1 MTLCPLSDVGDL
13 MSFATD
19 LLRHAS
25 IGMEISSA
33 WDILSFL
40 RFLSWVLS
48 CLATFHEEEDLTMLS
63 ESMHMHCWLFTAV
76 PSWHDIHRLSAG
88 IMPADNDI
96 MIVSILR
103 ISVTVLRQCMF
114 QNPVYVIGVMAR
126 SSSFTLSLTS
136 RVSMKSAMVSWV
148 MPAPVRVSALR
159 VS

>member
-40 RFLSWVLS
+40 RFLS

-63 ESMHMHCWLFTAV
+63 ESMHMHC
-76 PSWHDIHRLSAG
+76 
-88 IMPADNDI
+88 
-96 MIVSILR
+96 
-103 ISVTVLRQCMF
+103 
-114 QNPVYVIGVMAR
+114 
-126 SSSFTLSLTS
+126 
-136 RVSMKSAMVSWV
+136 
-148 MPAPVRVSALR
+148 
-159 VS
+159 

>member
-19 LLRHAS
+19 LLRHA
-25 IGMEISSA
+25 GMDVEICGA
-33 WDILSFL
+33 RDIMSFL
-40 RFLSWVLS
+40 RFLSWFLS
-48 CLATFHEEEDLTMLS
+48 CLAPFHEEEDLTMLS
-63 ESMHMHCWLFTAV
+63 ESRHMHCGLFTVV

-88 IMPADNDI
+88 NMPADNDI

-103 ISVTVLRQCMF
+103 ISVTVSCQWRF
-114 QNPVYVIGVMAR
+114 QNPVYVMGVMAR

-136 RVSMKSAMVSWV
+136 RVSMKSAIVSCV

>member
-19 LLRHAS
+19 LLRHAG
-25 IGMEISSA
+25 IDVEICGA
-33 WDILSFL
+33 RDIRSFL
-40 RFLSWVLS
+40 RFLSGCRS
-48 CLATFHEEEDLTMLS
+48 CLAVLHEDDALTMLS
-63 ESMHMHCWLFTAV
+63 ESMQIHCWLFIAV

-136 RVSMKSAMVSWV
+136 RVSMKSAMVSCV